1 LKRGNKWRYSCEK
14 FYLIEIL
21 EAMMN
26 FEDYRGEPDID
37 RLLEAFK
44 HRKVDRV
51 PNFEVLLEDKHVE
64 QILGRYAGNTLAIGG
79 DPAKGVEESEGARP
93 MHPEDYLEI
102 CKIIG
107 QDSMIVEAIWTPFK
121 KKKSDGS
128 LSIVA
133 DRSIKSR
140 KDFNER
146 IVPPSDDDIEEKMQF
161 VKEYRQAIDNSG
173 TNIGFCVLVAAYFQT
188 LYEFMIGMEDCM
200 TLVYKD
206 REFIEELL
214 EIGTQYWEK
223 FVKRAIEEGVDFV
236 WAADDVAFKTG
247 LFLPPKIM
255 KEMWLPHLQR
265 IIAPA
270 VSARKPVMFHSDGKI
285 DDIVPWLA
293 DIGVDCIQPMDPY
306 GIDYRDYKKKYG
318 NLVCLAGN
326 FDIEFPLAHGTPEDV
341 ERDVQEHMEVLKPG
355 GGYVAT
361 SSHSIVNYIPHEN
374 FIAMINAI
382 HRYGAYEGETWSSK
396 GTEKIQ
402 LETPLGE
409 AVHSVHGVHR
419 RGVQQG
425 IYQKIFD
432 AVYSGHQDR
441 IKELVQEA
449 MDQNHTP
456 VDVIDNSLTP
466 AIKEVGDAFSTGELF
481 LPDLLLAASTMQE
494 AMQILTPLMAD
505 SEQRTGKGKI
515 VIGTIKGDLHD
526 IGKNLVI
533 ALLKGNG
540 FEVVDLGIDNGP
552 VDFVNAVREH
562 SPDVV
567 GYSGLLTTTLGG
579 IPDQIRALQKEGLRD
594 TVLTIVGGAPVTQDF
609 ASRNSIDL
617 YGKDANEAVKV
628 IEKAL
633 AHKIR

>member
-1 LKRGNKWRYSCEK
+1 
-14 FYLIEIL
+14 
-21 EAMMN
+21 
-26 FEDYRGEPDID
+26 
-37 RLLEAFK
+37 
-44 HRKVDRV
+44 
-51 PNFEVLLEDKHVE
+51 
-64 QILGRYAGNTLAIGG
+64 
-79 DPAKGVEESEGARP
+79 
-93 MHPEDYLEI
+93 
-102 CKIIG
+102 
-107 QDSMIVEAIWTPFK
+107 
-121 KKKSDGS
+121 
-128 LSIVA
+128 
-133 DRSIKSR
+133 
-140 KDFNER
+140 
-146 IVPPSDDDIEEKMQF
+146 
-161 VKEYRQAIDNSG
+161 VKEYRQVLDRSG
-173 TNIGFCVLVAAYFQT
+173 TRVGFCILVAAYFQS

-206 REFIEELL
+206 RDFIEELL
-214 EIGTQYWEK
+214 EIGTQYWVK
-223 FVKRAIEEGVDFV
+223 FVTRAIEEGVDFV

-265 IIAPA
+265 IIEPA
-270 VSARKPVMFHSDGKI
+270 ISARKPVMFHSDGKI

-306 GIDYRDYKKKYG
+306 GIDYRDYKKKFG

-326 FDIEFPLAHGTPEDV
+326 IDIEFPLAHGTPEDV
-341 ERDVQEHMEVLKPG
+341 ERDVREHMEVLMPG

-382 HRYGAYEGETWSSK
+382 HRYGVYEGEQWSSI

-402 LETPLGE
+402 HETPPE
-409 AVHSVHGVHR
+409 VSVHSVYGDHKGGVE
-419 RGVQQG
+419 GG
-425 IYQKIFD
+425 ILQKIFD
-432 AVYSGHQDR
+432 AVYTGEQDM
-441 IKELVQEA
+441 IKELIEEA
-449 MDQNHTP
+449 LDENHAP
-456 VDVIDNSLTP
+456 IDVIDNALTP
-466 AIKEVGDAFSTGELF
+466 AIKEVGDEFSTGELF
-481 LPDLLLAASTMQE
+481 LPDLLLAANTMQE
-494 AMQILTPLMAD
+494 AMQILTPLMQD
-505 SEQRTGKGKI
+505 SEQRKGKGRV

-552 VDFVNAVREH
+552 EAFVNAVKEH

-609 ASRNSIDL
+609 ASRNGIDL

-628 IEKAL
+628 IENAL
-633 AHKIR
+633 VDRKR